1 MPKASTYNTVG
12 QREDIAD
19 VLTILEPESCPFVS
33 MANKATAS
41 GTFFEV
47 QVDDLSTANFDGV
60 NEGEDVTAFDN
71 KSANRARI
79 GNYIQKFRR
88 TYAVSDIAELV
99 DTAGVANEFA
109 ASEAKAVREIKRDL
123 EAAVCSAQDRQADS
137 GAYKTRGMFKWLG
150 VGGQPSDVPT
160 FAQNVANDTTGTQTE
175 ATFNSVLQELYEAN
189 GMPGGQLT
197 LIAGPQLKKEISDF
211 ARQAGGA
218 GFSFSVT
225 QPAESKKITLTVNL
239 YEGDFGNVAIIPTL
253 WNLRTS
259 GSVAILPSVFL
270 SRTSGSSTIDGD
282 AGLLIDP
289 EYVAIHTLKAESN
302 SELENQGGG
311 RRGFC
316 DVIAG
321 LACHMPKA
329 HGFFN

>member
-12 QREDIAD
+12 QREDLSD
-19 VLTILEPESCPFVS
+19 VLTILEPESTPFVS
-33 MANKATAS
+33 MANKATAT

-47 QVDDLSTANFDGV
+47 QVDDLSVVDFSGV
-60 NEGEDVTAFDN
+60 GEGEDVTAFDN
-71 KSANRARI
+71 KAANRARI

-137 GAYKTRGMFKWLG
+137 GAGAPYKTRGMFKWLG
-150 VGGQPSDVPT
+150 VGGQPSDVPA

-239 YEGDFGNVAIIPTL
+239 YEGDFGTVAI
-253 WNLRTS
+253 
-259 GSVAILPSVFL
+259 VPSVFL
-270 SRTSGSSTIDGD
+270 NRTSGSSTIDGD